1 MLSVQAC
8 SGSMAGS
15 YFADAE
21 ENYYTR
27 DQSAADE
34 WQGKLCEKLGLQD
47 GAAVKTEDFQV
58 ILSARG
64 SKCAG
69 YDLTFSAPKSVSIV
83 SQIGTDT
90 ARRDMM
96 EAHREAVTA
105 VLKEIEQHEIYTRA
119 RINGEITPIQTKE
132 MAVAKFEHNLSRN
145 LDPQLHTHAFVANM
159 TNYLNFP
166 HLKHA

>member
-1 MLSVQAC
+1 
-8 SGSMAGS
+8 MAGS

-47 GAAVKTEDFQV
+47 GAAVKAEDFQV

-69 YDLTFSAPKSVSIV
+69 YDLTFLAPKSVSIV
-83 SQIGTDT
+83 PWPSLNTTCQGTLIRSCT
-90 ARRDMM
+90 LM
-96 EAHREAVTA
+96 
-105 VLKEIEQHEIYTRA
+105 LLL
-119 RINGEITPIQTKE
+119 PI
-132 MAVAKFEHNLSRN
+132 
-145 LDPQLHTHAFVANM
+145 
-159 TNYLNFP
+159 
-166 HLKHA
+166 